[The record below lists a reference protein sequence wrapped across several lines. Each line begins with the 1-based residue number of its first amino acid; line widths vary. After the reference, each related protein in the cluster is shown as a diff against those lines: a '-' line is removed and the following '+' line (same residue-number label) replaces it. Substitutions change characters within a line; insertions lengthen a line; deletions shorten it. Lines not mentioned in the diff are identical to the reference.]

1 MIGSTYD
8 VGSTGYVE
16 ASAVADAF
24 GKRYGTRIRLQ
35 PSGSAKPLVDGRSS
49 HGWLANELDFAVEGI
64 YGYCAPDWGAKNRRP
79 LPGRYDA
86 FSRVATQIERAS
98 GGERG
103 GQ

>member
-49 HGWLANELDFAVEGI
+49 HGWLANELYFAVEGI
-64 YGYCAPDWGAKNRRP
+64 YEYCAPDWGPQNLRT
-79 LPGRYDA
+79 LLGRQNA
-86 FSRVATQIERAS
+86 FSVVATKDRTRTRLNS
-98 GGERG
+98 RH
-103 GQ
+103 